1 MGRVKPAIH
10 HVCFDLDNT
19 LVDDTGRILRP
30 AMREL
35 LDSLTAHGITLSLW
49 TASTRERGQE
59 VLQWHQLESRFS
71 QCVFRE
77 DYDPDGEG
85 YPKDIT
91 YLNADLLVDD
101 RIANIEFARQ
111 KGKLGF
117 LITPFVSPELPCPIE
132 ELEQLHELILP
143 SVKWR

>member
-1 MGRVKPAIH
+1 MKPAIR

-19 LVDDTGRILRP
+19 LVDDSGNFMRP

-35 LDSLTAHGITLSLW
+35 LDSLAAHGITLSLW
-49 TASTRERGQE
+49 TASTRERALD
-59 VLQWHQLESRFS
+59 VLQWHRLENRFS

-77 DYDPDGEG
+77 DYDPAGEG
-85 YPKDIT
+85 LPKDIS

-101 RIANIEFARQ
+101 LLAHIEFTRQ

-117 LITPFVSPELPCPIE
+117 LITPFLSPELPCPVE
-132 ELEQLHELILP
+132 ELEQLHTLILP
-143 SVKWR
+143 GVGWYAPT

>member
-1 MGRVKPAIH
+1 MKPAIR

-19 LVDDTGRILRP
+19 LVDDSGLCLRP

-35 LDSLTAHGITLSLW
+35 LDSLMAQGITLSLW
-49 TASTRERGQE
+49 TASTRERAME
-59 VLQWHQLESRFS
+59 VLRWHRLENHFGE
-71 QCVFRE
+71 CVFRE

-101 RIANIEFARQ
+101 RLANIEFVRQ

-117 LITPFVSPELPCPIE
+117 LITPFISPQLPCPAE
-132 ELEQLHELILP
+132 DLERLHSLILP
-143 SVKWR
+143 DLRWT